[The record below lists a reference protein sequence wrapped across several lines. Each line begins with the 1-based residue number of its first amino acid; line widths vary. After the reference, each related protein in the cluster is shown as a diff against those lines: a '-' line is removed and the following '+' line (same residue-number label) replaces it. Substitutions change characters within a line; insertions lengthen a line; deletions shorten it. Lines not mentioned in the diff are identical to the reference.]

1 MNEIL
6 NTKKTK
12 LFFSRDIERDKDGS
26 MTNFG
31 FFQITIGWIFS
42 CLFLFILFMSCFVI
56 IKTSEV
62 GIKSRFGVISNNTL
76 LEGFHLKLPFFDNV
90 ERVSIK
96 QHQETSTLETQ
107 TSDLQPAKVSYQVMY
122 SIPAN
127 VVIKNKKQIN
137 GDLFDVLIKK
147 RTDESIRDAL
157 AKYPAEELIINRGKI
172 SQIVKDRLSDR
183 VKEHAEIDDI
193 AILSFDFQNT
203 QWMESVNKK
212 VKAKQDAETAE
223 INKQQAQ
230 AEADQ
235 IIIKAKADA
244 ESIRITANAISNNPK
259 IIELRQV
266 EVNKLMVEK
275 WNGVSPTTVMNSSKD
290 SNIILPLK

>member
-12 LFFSRDIERDKDGS
+12 LFFSRDIERDKDGT

-31 FFQITIGWIFS
+31 FFQITIGWIFP

-62 GIKSRFGVISNNTL
+62 GIKSRLGVISDNIL
-76 LEGFHLKLPFFDNV
+76 LEGFHLKLPFFDNI
-90 ERVSIK
+90 EKVSIK
-96 QHQETSTLETQ
+96 QHQETSILETQ

-193 AILSFDFQNT
+193 AILSFDFQNA